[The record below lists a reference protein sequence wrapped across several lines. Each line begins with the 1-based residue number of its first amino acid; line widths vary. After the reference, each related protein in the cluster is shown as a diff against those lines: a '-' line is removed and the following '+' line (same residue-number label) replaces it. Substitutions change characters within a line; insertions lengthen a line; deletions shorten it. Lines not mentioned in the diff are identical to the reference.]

1 MIKSKKI
8 INVLID
14 NIDPEI
20 GVQGNITKADD
31 TFFLMDHIFPEAEV
45 VYHASGELVD
55 CRVLIPNWIYPIVL
69 HNLTFLNFMFD
80 WGDSN
85 RDLLSMLSTR
95 VRHQYFSNRGV
106 IVFFI
111 IEPFQTMDPNNDA
124 LNNFIQMIEENPRY
138 NNIIFLNLHYIDS
151 ANFIFTNIL
160 ENTMENWGP
169 LDKDTVSNTYNYLEN
184 YKDRRYCSFLINY
197 KESSERLLLL
207 KFLEKNELLDKG
219 FVSANEYE
227 CDKIFKS
234 LDIKTTFNKI
244 LLNIIPEG
252 NYYREGYNFISEKTY
267 RSFKHKKPFIY
278 LGQYKSLKYIKDIG
292 YKTFSPII
300 DESYDDIEDNKVR
313 LGRVC
318 TEIKRLMDKPLEEF
332 EKDMKELES
341 ICEYNYNK
349 YFADKKLYKD
359 KFYKKIYGTKNAS
372 YKQKL

>member
-20 GVQGNITKADD
+20 GIQGNITKADD
-31 TFFLMDHIFPEAEV
+31 TFFLIDHIFPEAEV

-55 CRVLIPNWIYPIVL
+55 ARVLIPNWIYPIVL

-85 RDLLSMLSTR
+85 RDLLSMLPTR

-111 IEPFQTMDPNNDA
+111 IEPFQTMDPSSND
-124 LNNFIQMIEENPRY
+124 LHNFIQMIEGNPRY

-151 ANFIFTNIL
+151 DNFIFTNVL

-169 LDKDTVSNTYNYLEN
+169 LDNDTVSNYLEN

-219 FVSANEYE
+219 FVSANKYK

-252 NYYREGYNFISEKTY
+252 NYYREGY
-267 RSFKHKKPFIY
+267 H
-278 LGQYKSLKYIKDIG
+278 L
-292 YKTFSPII
+292 
-300 DESYDDIEDNKVR
+300 
-313 LGRVC
+313 
-318 TEIKRLMDKPLEEF
+318 
-332 EKDMKELES
+332 
-341 ICEYNYNK
+341 
-349 YFADKKLYKD
+349 
-359 KFYKKIYGTKNAS
+359 
-372 YKQKL
+372 